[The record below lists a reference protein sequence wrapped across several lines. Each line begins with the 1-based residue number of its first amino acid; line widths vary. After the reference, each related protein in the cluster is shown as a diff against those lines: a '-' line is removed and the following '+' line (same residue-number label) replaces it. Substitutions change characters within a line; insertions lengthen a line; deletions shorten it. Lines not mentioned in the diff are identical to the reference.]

1 MSAFNSIC
9 GSTTRRAALL
19 GSIATLA
26 LSGTTAFAQ
35 ATSPV
40 VTAAAADEADE
51 IIVTGSRPI
60 RESQEAALRTQ
71 RESPSLVSVVSADA
85 VGRLPDQN
93 IAQAVSRLP
102 GVAVQRD
109 QGQARYINLRGAPL
123 SWTTLSF
130 DGINIISPEGRDA
143 RFDSIPSAI
152 ASQIIVRKAVT
163 PDLTSETI
171 AGNVNIVTRSPF
183 DYSGLH
189 VAARGGIGYVDLGG
203 GAEYEGTLVLSNRW
217 ETGIGEIG
225 ALVSGSYYS
234 REMATDNWETDWE
247 VVPRDLRPVAPGS
260 ESPRVWARETENK
273 LYRLTRKNYSVSG
286 RLEWRPD
293 SDNKVFATS
302 IYSAFT
308 DDELRSN
315 FIFDMDDQ
323 EGRVPNSTAPCGP
336 ASVLAPN
343 TTGYADVC
351 ASNTP
356 FLGVVHGIDINHNA
370 LSRTFVQSVF
380 VNTVGGDHNF
390 GDDWSLVWR
399 GNYTQSIDDRTAPAQ
414 LNYESPGFGTNGV
427 GAVNRPSVLYD
438 LTDKQISRVG
448 LFRTL
453 RATDGTLSRGERVR
467 QIENFP
473 MSLARIRG
481 LKAKDTT
488 NAYSAKADLSYR
500 TGLFGDT
507 KFTIGA
513 QYDNRRKSVDEALLD
528 VSSSSSFNGQNV
540 FALAGVPT
548 SVNAIAVPGDY
559 KGKLPLGYD
568 FRYFGK
574 DQINAIVKQVE
585 PYASYNFATGNF
597 YDVRE
602 EVFSGYLMGLT
613 TFDWGNI
620 IYGARIEHVKNS
632 AQAFATIGAA
642 APTQVRADSSFTAV
656 YPSVHLNWN
665 VSDEHKLRLSFNTG
679 AARPDYP
686 VLRPNVT
693 INDANMTISGG
704 NPSAVPEKT
713 WGIDAYWEYYP
724 SFGGFASLGLFYKN
738 ARDVLFSDTSV
749 FGSDALNVNG
759 VDRSGYVFTGI
770 VNGGTGYIYGAEA
783 ALQFQ
788 IDDLN
793 KDAGFWGGF
802 GIQTNVTLNRSEATR
817 PDGSKVRFPG
827 TSDVVYNIGP
837 YYEKYGFSARVSY
850 QYRSSWIDSLGD
862 PTVGGDFYWAA
873 DDELD
878 VSARY
883 AITPN
888 FEIYADLSNLLN
900 GPGRRFVGIDARTI
914 ERETFGR
921 RFTGG
926 IRVTY

>member
-1 MSAFNSIC
+1 MIEILGALMRH
-9 GSTTRRAALL
+9 GRKARLL
-19 GSIATLA
+19 GSIAVVA
-26 LSGTTAFAQ
+26 VAAPASAQ
-35 ATSPV
+35 A
-40 VTAAAADEADE
+40 VTALVAEAAAAGAEDE
-51 IIVTGSRPI
+51 IIVSGTRPI
-60 RESQEAALRTQ
+60 RESQEAALKIQ
-71 RESPSLVSVVSADA
+71 RESPSLVSVVSADS

-163 PDLTSETI
+163 PDMTSETI
-171 AGNVNIVTRSPF
+171 AGNVNIITRSPF

-189 VAARGGIGYVDLGG
+189 AAGRGGIGYVDLGG
-203 GAEYEGTLVLSNRW
+203 GAEYEGSVVLSDRW

-234 REMATDNWETDWE
+234 REMATDNFETDWE
-247 VVPRDLRPVAPGS
+247 VVNEDKRPQLGGG
-260 ESPRVWARETENK
+260 EMPRVWPRETENK

-293 SDNKVFATS
+293 SDNKMFVTS

-315 FIFDMDDQ
+315 FIFDLDDQ
-323 EGRVPNSTAPCGP
+323 QGRVPQSTAPCGP
-336 ASVLAPN
+336 TPILAPN
-343 TTGYADVC
+343 TTGYADIC
-351 ASNTP
+351 AGNTP
-356 FLGVVHGIDINHNA
+356 FFGLVNGIDINHNA
-370 LSRTFVQSVF
+370 LSREFSQSVF
-380 VNTVGGDHNF
+380 VNTVGGDHQI
-390 GDDWSLVWR
+390 GEKWTVAWR
-399 GNYTQSIDDRTAPAQ
+399 GNYTQSVDDRSAPAQ
-414 LNYESPGFGTNGV
+414 LNYDSPGFGTNGV
-427 GAVNRPSVLYD
+427 GAVNRPSVVYD
-438 LTDKQISRVG
+438 LTNPQMARTA

-453 RATDGTLSRGERVR
+453 RAADGTLSRGERVR
-467 QIENFP
+467 QIEDFP
-473 MSLARIRG
+473 LSLSRIRS

-488 NAYSAKADLSYR
+488 NAYSAKLDLSYAS
-500 TGLFGDT
+500 GLFGDT
-507 KFTIGA
+507 KISFGG

-528 VSSSSSFNGQNV
+528 VGSATVVGGQNV

-548 SVNAIAVPGDY
+548 GVSAIAIPGAY
-559 KGKLPLGYD
+559 QGQLPLGYD

-574 DQINAIVKQVE
+574 DKIKAIVAQVA
-585 PYASYNFATGNF
+585 PFASYNVSTGNF

-602 EVFSGYLMGLT
+602 EVFSGYAMGLT
-613 TFDWGNI
+613 SFDWGNI

-632 AQAFATIGAA
+632 AQAFAVIGTS
-642 APTQVRADSSFTAV
+642 APTRVDARSSFTAV
-656 YPSVHLNWN
+656 YPSVHINWN
-665 VSDEHKLRLSFNTG
+665 VNDENKLRLSFNTG

-693 INDANMTISGG
+693 INDANLTISGG
-704 NPSAVPEKT
+704 NPAAVPEKT

-724 SFGGFASLGLFYKN
+724 SFGGFASIGAYYKN
-738 ARDVLFSDTSV
+738 VRDVLFSDTRI
-749 FGSDALNVNG
+749 FGSDSLNING
-759 VDRSGYVFTGI
+759 VDRSGYVFSGV

-783 ALQFQ
+783 AIQFQ
-788 IDDLN
+788 IDDLTDN
-793 KDAGFWGGF
+793 AGFLGGF
-802 GIQTNVTLNRSEATR
+802 GIQTNATVNRSEATAPNGR
-817 PDGSKVRFPG
+817 KIRFPG
-827 TSDVVYNIGP
+827 TSDFVANIGP

-850 QYRSSWIDSLGD
+850 QVRSNWIDSLGE
-862 PTVGGDFYWAA
+862 PSVGGDFYWAR

-883 AITPN
+883 AITKN

-900 GPGRRFVGIDARTI
+900 GPGRRFAGIDARTI

-921 RFTGG
+921 RYTGG
-926 IRVTY
+926 FRVTY